1 MTSPFDIAA
10 ARSPLGGSA
19 IVPGSAQ
26 TPKGSTTPTGL
37 FNAIL
42 AGLGGNDKA
51 SVAEGT
57 AQGATAFN
65 TEQNWLDQGTA
76 NPELSLFAQSLEIA
90 QGTSSPTLLPDT
102 ETMIE
107 TVLDPALAGQDSSA
121 PNTGALAEVNAPTT
135 QTSGQPALLTGALV
149 TGIDAVSPALVSAP
163 LPAPLPSGLRSAGA
177 TPAAPAPTP
186 LVETASL
193 PTAPVQT
200 GTEPPKTP
208 AGVQP
213 HPTPGSQEVQLAS
226 ATKLSAGPALEFIA
240 TSATRAAL
248 PAVNGT
254 PPPSLDALVTGT
266 LVADN
271 TKPGAPNLTQ
281 TTNPGAQ
288 ATQTTQTTQP
298 LPPDLAASLQR
309 QLSPEGQRPQLGGNT
324 GTQKPANGTVPGAP
338 SLAPG
343 TTALALAITPTALI
357 NGQAE
362 LMGTTS
368 DPALAAQTLG
378 QSAAPLS
385 QASVA
390 NGTPASFT
398 STLQN
403 AYQQAQVSIPNMA
416 VEIARNF
423 AAGNN
428 RFQIRMDPPELG
440 RIDVRLNIDE
450 SGALRARLAV
460 ERPETLDLLQRDT
473 RALERALAEIG
484 FEGTKTNLEFS
495 LKQNPFTDG
504 SDKDNQAVPN
514 PSETDLKD
522 QEQARQADMI
532 TATYRGN
539 ISPGGLDLLA

>member
-1 MTSPFDIAA
+1 MASPFDITAA
-10 ARSPLGGSA
+10 ARSSGGPA
-19 IVPGSAQ
+19 IVPGTAQ
-26 TPKGSTTPTGL
+26 GPQGVTAPTGL
-37 FNAIL
+37 FNVIL
-42 AGLGGNDKA
+42 AGLSGSAKPP
-51 SVAEGT
+51 VAEGT

-90 QGTSSPTLLPDT
+90 QGTGSPTLLPDT

-121 PNTGALAEVNAPTT
+121 PNTGAPAEVNAPT

-177 TPAAPAPTP
+177 TPTAPAPTP

-193 PTAPVQT
+193 PTAQVQT

-208 AGVQP
+208 ASGQP

-254 PPPSLDALVTGT
+254 PPPSLDTLVTGT
-266 LVADN
+266 LVADS

-309 QLSPEGQRPQLGGNT
+309 QLSPESQRPQLGGNT

-385 QASVA
+385 QASLT
-390 NGTPASFT
+390 NGTPTSFT

-460 ERPETLDLLQRDT
+460 ERPETLDLLQRDA

-522 QEQARQADMI
+522 QEQARQADMV